1 MHTNTK
7 IKISSTPCVNYITHQ
22 ALLACCKFCENE
34 VPVNTSIFYCASND
48 ILYAHYIGYI
58 ISVYLLLC
66 KIKMIAKVDHSG
78 EKKESWHCKRMI
90 SLGNSLSRSTLL
102 ISVKKRFLLNVVYI

>member
-34 VPVNTSIFYCASND
+34 VHVPVNTSILYCASND

-66 KIKMIAKVDHSG
+66 KIKMIAKEDHNG
-78 EKKESWHCKRMI
+78 EKKE
-90 SLGNSLSRSTLL
+90 
-102 ISVKKRFLLNVVYI
+102 

>member
-7 IKISSTPCVNYITHQ
+7 IKISTSTPCVISPISQ

-78 EKKESWHCKRMI
+78 EKQESWHCKRMI
-90 SLGNSLSRSTLL
+90 SLGNSLSLH
-102 ISVKKRFLLNVVYI
+102 Y